1 MRTLL
6 DLLDD
11 ERGYVRIYEEREG
24 FGYELSMY
32 AQQPIADMFER
43 MNGYDSFAAAQEA
56 ARLQLCAAGQVRARA
71 QARPTS
77 SRRISARRRTPGPAA
92 SRSAKIR

>member
-6 DLLDD
+6 DLLSD
-11 ERGYVRIYEEREG
+11 ERGYVRIYAEREG
-24 FGYELSMY
+24 FGYELSTY
-32 AQQPIADMFER
+32 VQQPVADLFER
-43 MNGYDSFAAAQEA
+43 MTGYGSLASALEA
-56 ARLQLCAAGQVRARA
+56 ARFQLSAAHAR
-71 QARPTS
+71 RTS